1 MMTSERWWR
10 GEAVSAWPLLQGSA
24 AATAAWLI
32 AALVVR
38 HHQPFFA
45 PIATVVALNTTI
57 GERGTNA
64 LRLLLGVVIGI
75 AIGELTIA
83 LLGGGYGRMA
93 LAMFVAMLIAR
104 HLDGARIVI
113 AQAAAGAILTVA
125 VANGEAGTDRL
136 GDALIGGG
144 VALLFSQILFTP
156 EPVGLMRRASVAA
169 FQQMARALTLASR
182 GLERDDESMSE
193 AAFDSLRELRERLA
207 DLQRMM
213 RAGKRVVRH
222 SLYWRSRADAVA
234 REVESARHVEL
245 LGGSL
250 IMLVRSALASDASGH
265 RSLIPVIHELG
276 EVFAAFAAAPGD
288 LAARRR
294 AADRAVEVARGI
306 GANERRHLSAIT
318 TATFTAELVASDLIA
333 LLDAQAVASSQPRIH
348 PSVPSPPARP
358 GAPDR

>member
-1 MMTSERWWR
+1 MTNSERWWR

-32 AALVVR
+32 ASHVVR

-45 PIATVVALNTTI
+45 PIAAVVALNTTI

-75 AIGELTIA
+75 VIGEITVA

-113 AQAAAGAILTVA
+113 AQAAAGSILTVV

-156 EPVGLMRRASVAA
+156 EPIGLVRRASTAA
-169 FQQMARALTLASR
+169 LRQMADALRIASHA
-182 GLERDDESMSE
+182 LERDDESL
-193 AAFDSLRELRERLA
+193 ADDAFDSLLELRERL
-207 DLQRMM
+207 DELQRMM

-222 SLYWRSRADAVA
+222 TLYWRSRAAAVA
-234 REVESARHVEL
+234 REIESARHLES

-250 IMLVRSALASDASGH
+250 IMLVRSALATDASDH
-265 RSLIPVIHELG
+265 RSLVATIHQLG
-276 EVFAAFAAAPGD
+276 EVFAGLAAPGD
-288 LAARRR
+288 QAARRR
-294 AADRAVEVARGI
+294 AADHALEVARGI
-306 GANERRHLSAIT
+306 AANGRRHLSAIT
-318 TATFTAELVASDLIA
+318 AATFSTELVASDLIA
-333 LLDAQAVASSQPRIH
+333 FLDAHPVARSQRGIH
-348 PSVPSPPARP
+348 PSAPVPPATP